1 MTKQSYHTWKK
12 CAVQLIIVL
21 AILLVLFSSGC
32 GVTRPKLTAEDRKR
46 DIQYLADWARDY
58 NPFVELNEK
67 YKNTPSYEALL
78 PRYLEFAE
86 KAKTDEEFFQVAKGY
101 FMVIG
106 SSGHVGGLREEDLK
120 LLKYGSILGIVK
132 LGVTPTQFDRGR
144 YWARLFTKISTRAH
158 PPFQIEG
165 REGKYFTGDDW
176 NYEGTSIPKGSEIH
190 KVDGMT
196 CSRYLDYVK
205 NDTLLKYDAFSKDW
219 VDYFLMIIDEGP
231 SFKGWQV
238 DFILPDSR
246 EIAAFVPKV
255 PGFQVLK
262 EVQVQTK
269 EQEANCTCLELT
281 EDVGYI
287 RIKSFNGGP
296 LSYLFRGFIK
306 KDRNKIKKFLN
317 QSDGK
322 YSKLIIDLRN
332 NGGGLPQYGYD
343 NLISPF
349 LDEPSTYSQVVG
361 LKTKYLADIKK
372 SVLEFLRKDISTKK
386 EHVKSITEIKAPE
399 GFDPNLWTFYD
410 VTRKIEPHNRYNFQG
425 KLYFLMN
432 GGCFSAADDIL
443 NAIKRI
449 GIAKLVGQNTGGGAG
464 GYVAPSVIVLPA
476 SGMIGRVETDLVIN
490 PDGSYDEL
498 FGTPPDIELPV
509 TDPPKSITK
518 EDLLEDEWVKW
529 ILADEQNN
537 KVQK

>member
-1 MTKQSYHTWKK
+1 
-12 CAVQLIIVL
+12 
-21 AILLVLFSSGC
+21 
-32 GVTRPKLTAEDRKR
+32 
-46 DIQYLADWARDY
+46 
-58 NPFVELNEK
+58 
-67 YKNTPSYEALL
+67 
-78 PRYLEFAE
+78 
-86 KAKTDEEFFQVAKGY
+86 
-101 FMVIG
+101 
-106 SSGHVGGLREEDLK
+106 
-120 LLKYGSILGIVK
+120 
-132 LGVTPTQFDRGR
+132 
-144 YWARLFTKISTRAH
+144 
-158 PPFQIEG
+158 
-165 REGKYFTGDDW
+165 
-176 NYEGTSIPKGSEIH
+176 
-190 KVDGMT
+190 MT

-443 NAIKRI
+443 NAVYHEINQFI
-449 GIAKLVGQNTGGGAG
+449 EGQKTEDDITL
-464 GYVAPSVIVLPA
+464 VIVK
-476 SGMIGRVETDLVIN
+476 IN
-490 PDGSYDEL
+490 KP
-498 FGTPPDIELPV
+498 
-509 TDPPKSITK
+509 
-518 EDLLEDEWVKW
+518 
-529 ILADEQNN
+529 
-537 KVQK
+537 